1 MMKLI
6 KAILF
11 FILFSTNVSAENSNG
26 VGLKKLNVN
35 DPIDNNA
42 MDAVVFFPSAEYSS
56 IIPIGPYK
64 IAASK
69 SLPIG
74 RDIYPFILISHGNM
88 GSMWGHHDLA
98 TSLAKRGY
106 IVATVTHP
114 GDNFQNSSRI
124 GAISSIYGRPM
135 QISAVL
141 SATLKDP
148 VVGSH
153 IDKDKIGFI
162 GFSAGGTTG
171 LILAGSKPTLT
182 RLRDYCLDHPNDHQ
196 VCESNGDIRIDNPN

>member
-1 MMKLI
+1 
-6 KAILF
+6 
-11 FILFSTNVSAENSNG
+11 
-26 VGLKKLNVN
+26 
-35 DPIDNNA
+35 
-42 MDAVVFFPSAEYSS
+42 
-56 IIPIGPYK
+56 
-64 IAASK
+64 
-69 SLPIG
+69 
-74 RDIYPFILISHGNM
+74 
-88 GSMWGHHDLA
+88 
-98 TSLAKRGY
+98 
-106 IVATVTHP
+106 
-114 GDNFQNSSRI
+114 
-124 GAISSIYGRPM
+124 M

-148 VVGSH
+148 VVGTH